1 MAEIESPAEAASRR
15 ALEAMYACLD
25 AGKSFRL
32 EAGAGAGKTYSLIK
46 ALQFLIERDGQTLP
60 KRSQQIA
67 CITFTNVA
75 KDEIAAR
82 TDRSPLIF
90 CETNHAFCWS
100 LISGFQKP
108 LRALVESLPAWKD
121 RIEEAGGNLGSRSI
135 EYSLGY
141 RSIRDDRASLHV
153 ASRTIIWSLV
163 KQMRVR
169 LIPLFHGLH
178 GRTAL
183 ER

>member
-25 AGKSFRL
+25 AGKGFRL

-90 CETNHAFCWS
+90 CETHQRLPEAAPSFGR
-100 LISGFQKP
+100 ISSS
-108 LRALVESLPAWKD
+108 VEGSH
-121 RIEEAGGNLGSRSI
+121 RGSRWQLGK
-135 EYSLGY
+135 SL
-141 RSIRDDRASLHV
+141 DRVQPWVPIH
-153 ASRTIIWSLV
+153 
-163 KQMRVR
+163 
-169 LIPLFHGLH
+169 P
-178 GRTAL
+178 
-183 ER
+183 